1 MVLFYR
7 QEFDSTMTNFN
18 SWIEKQTP
26 ELQTLN
32 KVPMDKVHS
41 TLISVHSLLQEVAEK
56 QPAMGTMHEELK
68 TISSNASPNEMS
80 RLKDQFSKIQKSFQV
95 NY

>member
-1 MVLFYR
+1 
-7 QEFDSTMTNFN
+7 MTNFN
-18 SWIEKQTP
+18 SWIDKQTP

-32 KVPMDKVHS
+32 KVPMEKVHS

-56 QPAMGTMHEELK
+56 QPAMSTMYEELK

-95 NY
+95 NI